1 MRYLHLTLLIGTIL
15 LVSCGKSLDKQVQEQ
30 VRTSANAELD
40 AEAVEILSVRESGN
54 QAIAEIS
61 VKTAVRMRKEGKHW
75 VLDEVRL
82 GDRRWEKVDRILA
95 ALEESRK
102 AETLGQI
109 DQIAHGIQK
118 YVEDSGKVPQ
128 VMSYEELLDTLNPRY
143 LPTVIRVD
151 SWWKP
156 FGYEPQGTA
165 AFDLRSAGPDGEF
178 HTDDDLVS
186 K

>member
-1 MRYLHLTLLIGTIL
+1 MRCRYPTLLIGTIL
-15 LVSCGKSLDKQVQEQ
+15 LLSCGKSLDKQIQDQ
-30 VRTSANAELD
+30 VRTTANAELD
-40 AEAVEILSVRESGN
+40 ADAVEILSVRESGD

-82 GDRRWEKVDRILA
+82 GDRRWEKVDRSLE

-102 AETLGQI
+102 AETLGQS
-109 DQIAHGIQK
+109 DQIAHGIHK
-118 YVEDSGKVPQ
+118 YVEVSGQVPQ
-128 VMSYEELLDTLNPRY
+128 VRSYEELIDTLNPRY

-156 FGYEPQGTA
+156 FGYEPLGNA
-165 AFDLRSAGPDGEF
+165 AYDLRSAGPDGKF

>member
-1 MRYLHLTLLIGTIL
+1 MRYPYPTLLIGTIL
-15 LVSCGKSLDKQVQEQ
+15 LLSCGKSLDKQVQDQ
-30 VRTSANAELD
+30 VRTAANAELD

-54 QAIAEIS
+54 QAIAEINI
-61 VKTAVRMRKEGKHW
+61 KTAVRMRKEGRHW

-102 AETLGQI
+102 AETLSQI
-109 DQIAHGIQK
+109 DQITHGIHK
-118 YVEDSGKVPQ
+118 YVEDSGEVPQ
-128 VMSYEELLDTLNPRY
+128 VTSYEELIDSLNPRY
-143 LPTVIRVD
+143 LPAVIRVD

-165 AFDLRSAGPDGEF
+165 TFDLRSAGPDGEF
-178 HTDDDLVS
+178 HTHDDLVN